1 MQRNAGTVPPVRAG
15 RMAMISAMVIAR
27 TVSTATRIGGGLDPS
42 RVVYR
47 LILAVEAVI
56 DRIRMSRRRQ

>member
-1 MQRNAGTVPPVRAG
+1 
-15 RMAMISAMVIAR
+15 MAMISAMVIAR